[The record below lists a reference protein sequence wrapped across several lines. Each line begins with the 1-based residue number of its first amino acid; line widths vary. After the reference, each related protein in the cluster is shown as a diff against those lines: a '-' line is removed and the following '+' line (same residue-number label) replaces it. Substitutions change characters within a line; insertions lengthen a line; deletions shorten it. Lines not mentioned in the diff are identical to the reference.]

1 MSYNAVSLVTN
12 SWTKATGITALVD
25 GVAGLRFP
33 ILSGVIVDIVGY
45 DATGSP
51 VYQKAPV
58 IADFWRSGTV
68 ALPLLPDG
76 TTDTSE
82 LIVRIG
88 KTGFGTDDPNLIQAT
103 IDNFGT
109 FTTRGTT
116 VANAAAF
123 YIMSGLVSNT
133 QAAIMITQT
142 VTDAVL
148 SVDTPL
154 GQTAFGR
161 YFRVHND
168 SASTFNLI
176 YRKNI
181 IQPGTFL
188 DLQWNGTAWAPEG
201 LYQPDGFPRSGTQ
214 SVGGVIA
221 PGATSYN
228 DVNTSMNA
236 TVTLPTAVGRRN
248 EVFTVNHFATPD
260 SILLGTNKSPATS
273 LTLSAANRVT
283 QYISDGANWRATEQ
297 PFSGN
302 ITSMV
307 SNALP
312 TAVLPVGG
320 LFEISMP
327 ASTDVRIRSLVARQV
342 YITSEGEYN
351 GGSFS
356 TTTAAIV
363 NLTTTA
369 VPADNNVHVAGEKN
383 IITIQDVL
391 TNRIF
396 QVTVWRFGAVA
407 GNWSGW
413 AEEIGVA
420 TIAPVGSIPAYTTN
434 ALAVADTTLAV
445 GSEYTVLV
453 GGFKQL
459 FIK

>member
-1 MSYNAVSLVTN
+1 MSYISTTTLLN
-12 SWTKATGITALVD
+12 SWTKATGLTPIVD
-25 GVAGLRFP
+25 GVNGTPMP
-33 ILSGVIVDIVGY
+33 ISSGVVVDIIGY
-45 DATGSP
+45 DITGLP
-51 VYQKAPV
+51 VYQTVMPA
-58 IADFWRSGTV
+58 ADFWRSGTGTT
-68 ALPLLPDG
+68 LPDG
-76 TTDTSE
+76 ITDDTE
-82 LIVRIG
+82 AIARLG
-88 KTGFGTDDPNLIQAT
+88 KTGFGVIDTSSIQAT

-116 VANAAAF
+116 VANAAGF
-123 YIMSGLVSNT
+123 YIMSGLVPNT

-142 VTDAVL
+142 VTDCAL
-148 SVDTPL
+148 SVGSPL

-161 YFRVHND
+161 YFRVHNAP
-168 SASTFNLI
+168 ASTNSLLFQNNVI
-176 YRKNI
+176 K
-181 IQPGTFL
+181 PGRFI
-188 DLQWNGTAWAPEG
+188 DLQWNGVAWASEA
-201 LYQPDGFPRSGTQ
+201 LYQPDGFPRSGSQ
-214 SVGGVIA
+214 SIGGIIP

-228 DVNTSMNA
+228 DLDLSTNPIVA
-236 TVTLPTAVGRRN
+236 LPTAVGRRN
-248 EVFTVNHFATPD
+248 EVFTVNHFATAD

-283 QYISDGANWRATEQ
+283 QYISDGANWRAIEQ

-302 ITSMV
+302 ITAMV

-420 TIAPVGSIPAYTTN
+420 TIAPVGIIPAYTTN
-434 ALAVADTTLAV
+434 ALAVADATLAV
-445 GSEYTVLV
+445 GSQYTVLV